1 MRSKTAYAPAHSI
14 HSAPLSGNRRRR
26 AAANCAHACPSA
38 RSNVSKVRGRKT
50 ARLVIITVSGA
61 GGNAR
66 SRWSLD
72 AQVLDDGASGSYPC
86 HFTTARARSSLVGD
100 VPFDGML
107 ASSTF
112 ARPSAWSRRCSLR
125 GRTNA
130 ESSRYAGCSGLV
142 PRNALAA
149 GNPPGWVVAF
159 LREVVLSRPGFI
171 AAHGGKGV
179 LTPDATWGSGTHVS
193 ETQRVDTE
201 AGLVRWQ
208 VVTNRMRAR
217 LSR

>member
-1 MRSKTAYAPAHSI
+1 MLRRIQST
-14 HSAPLSGNRRRR
+14 RRRCRGIDDVAPPRTVHMR
-26 AAANCAHACPSA
+26 ALPRAP
-38 RSNVSKVRGRKT
+38 NVSKVRGRKT
-50 ARLVIITVSGA
+50 ACLVIITVSGA

-179 LTPDATWGSGTHVS
+179 LTTGATWGSGTHVS
-193 ETQRVDTE
+193 ETQGVDTE
-201 AGLVRWQ
+201 AGLVRRQ

>member
-1 MRSKTAYAPAHSI
+1 M
-14 HSAPLSGNRRRR
+14 L
-26 AAANCAHACPSA
+26 AATP
-38 RSNVSKVRGRKT
+38 
-50 ARLVIITVSGA
+50 GA
-61 GGNAR
+61 GGLWTLK
-66 SRWSLD
+66 SWM
-72 AQVLDDGASGSYPC
+72 
-86 HFTTARARSSLVGD
+86 TAHPEVIRAILRQREPEVRLWEMS
-100 VPFDGML
+100 P
-107 ASSTF
+107 STECWRL
-112 ARPSAWSRRCSLR
+112 RPSPDHPPGAWRCSLR

-201 AGLVRWQ
+201 AGVAPAAGCGKSHAGAPQPIVLPSLLRC
-208 VVTNRMRAR
+208 NACDYPASSF
-217 LSR
+217 SRPWLPPRRPRKCP